1 MSDTFSLLRFGIL
14 VRHNISRRLFGL
26 ETAIPMFEKSFE
38 SIIVIGVAGCLFID
52 STGVKFPVYCHS
64 QRARLSFCSLI
75 LRVNCQLSIDAAA
88 DD

>member
-26 ETAIPMFEKSFE
+26 ETAILMFEKSFE

-52 STGVKFPVYCHS
+52 STGVKFPVLFIQGGFGKRS
-64 QRARLSFCSLI
+64 QKMLS
-75 LRVNCQLSIDAAA
+75 
-88 DD
+88 